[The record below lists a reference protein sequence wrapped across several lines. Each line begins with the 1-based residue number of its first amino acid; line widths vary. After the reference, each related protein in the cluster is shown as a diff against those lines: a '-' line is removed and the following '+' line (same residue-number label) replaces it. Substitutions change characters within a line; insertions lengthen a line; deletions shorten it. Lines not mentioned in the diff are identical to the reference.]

1 MEKQHM
7 PSRFIG
13 KTTEE
18 TFTEIY
24 QTNHWTGEESISGPG
39 SALAQTKT
47 IIQELNLL
55 LKTLDISTML
65 DLPCGDFN
73 WMQRVKLSSIEY
85 IGADIVDALIE
96 TNVSEYSN
104 AHISF
109 IKKDLITD
117 SLPKVDLILVRDCL
131 VHFSYTDIRAALKNI
146 KASGAKYLLTT
157 TFTNR
162 KGNRNIVTGEWRPIN
177 LQMAPF
183 HFPQPILVI
192 NENCTEGNGYFK
204 DKSLGLWTIE
214 ELSTL

>member
-146 KASGAKYLLTT
+146 KASGSKYLLTT

-192 NENCTEGNGYFK
+192 NENCTEGNGHFK
-204 DKSLGLWTIE
+204 DKSLGLWNIE
-214 ELSTL
+214 ELNIN